1 MKTILITFLL
11 SVTFISCNNS
21 KSGFSQEFK
30 DNFTRECVK
39 NAKVNLSNSEA
50 ERYCNCVLGVVMTKY
65 GSDSEADEKMLDMS
79 MNDVMELV
87 KPCQ

>member
-1 MKTILITFLL
+1 MKSILIIFLL

-21 KSGFSQEFK
+21 ESEFSQEFK

-39 NAKVNLSNSEA
+39 NAKVNLSTSQA
-50 ERYCNCVLGVVMTKY
+50 ESYCNCVLGIVMTKY

-79 MNDVMELV
+79 MNDMMDLI

>member
-21 KSGFSQEFK
+21 ESGFSQEFK
-30 DNFTRECVK
+30 DNFMRECVK
-39 NAKVNLSNSEA
+39 NATVNFSNNEA

-65 GSDSEADEKMLDMS
+65 GSGSEADEKMLDMS
-79 MNDVMELV
+79 MNDMMELV
-87 KPCQ
+87 KPCL